1 MLIHD
6 NFFRGL
12 PLRRFLFF
20 TTHEFLRV
28 FFAFTSLTSLIMGIS
43 FRVSREALTLS
54 SIFATRTSEK

>member
-1 MLIHD
+1 M
-6 NFFRGL
+6 

-28 FFAFTSLTSLIMGIS
+28 FFAFISLTSLIMGIS

-54 SIFATRTSEK
+54 SIFATRTSENE